1 MIIMFK
7 RSVIMILA
15 RIWGAYATHMSH
27 WRCPSCFLYSLC
39 PHKIPNIFKISDL
52 HLVRMFVNFMF
63 LDSSSKLLV
72 APPNIVVITLR
83 LTDTV
88 FSHFVLIL

>member
-1 MIIMFK
+1 MLHTCHTGVVH
-7 RSVIMILA
+7 RASCILCV
-15 RIWGAYATHMSH
+15 H
-27 WRCPSCFLYSLC
+27 
-39 PHKIPNIFKISDL
+39 HKIPNIFKISDL